1 MLGVVVS
8 VRVAVMLAGLALGLA
23 APAFAQT
30 DTDTFN
36 VTANVSQ
43 NCSITTTP
51 VAFGVYDPVVA
62 NATAPL
68 DGTGS
73 VVVTCTKG
81 AGTRIDLNNGGNF
94 SGGTRRMTAGGGNFL
109 TYQLYQNTGRTTAW
123 GSGAANGQTVG
134 GAPSKAARTFT
145 VFGRVPAGQ
154 DVPAGSYTD
163 TVVAT
168 IHF

>member
-1 MLGVVVS
+1 MNRS
-8 VRVAVMLAGLALGLA
+8 IRIAVMLGGLALGVVASAL
-23 APAFAQT
+23 AQT

-36 VTANVSQ
+36 VSANVSK

-62 NATAPL
+62 NAGTPL
-68 DGTGS
+68 DGAGA
-73 VVVTCTKG
+73 VIVTCTKG
-81 AGTRIDLNNGGNF
+81 AGTRIDLNDGANPT
-94 SGGTRRMTAGGGNFL
+94 GGTRRMSAGGGNFL
-109 TYQLYQNTGRTTAW
+109 TYQLYQDTGRTTAW
-123 GSGAANGQTVG
+123 GSGTGVGQTIT

-154 DVPAGSYTD
+154 DVPAGSYAD

-168 IHF
+168 INF

>member
-1 MLGVVVS
+1 MSRS
-8 VRVAVMLAGLALGLA
+8 VRVAVILGGLNLALA
-23 APAFAQT
+23 APAIGQT
-30 DTDTFN
+30 DTDTFT
-36 VTANVSQ
+36 VSANVSK

-62 NATAPL
+62 NATVPL

-81 AGTRIDLNNGGNF
+81 AGTRIDLNDGGNS
-94 SGGTRRMTAGGGNFL
+94 SGGTRRMAAGGGNFL
-109 TYQLYQNTGRTTAW
+109 TYQLYQDTGRTTAW
-123 GSGAANGQTVG
+123 GSGTGAGRTIA
-134 GAPSKAARTFT
+134 GAPSKAPQSFT

-154 DVPAGSYTD
+154 DVSAGSYTD

-168 IHF
+168 INF

>member
-1 MLGVVVS
+1 MSRRIRIAVILG
-8 VRVAVMLAGLALGLA
+8 GLALGTT
-23 APAFAQT
+23 APAVAQT

-36 VTANVSQ
+36 VSANVSK
-43 NCSITTTP
+43 NCSITTTA

-62 NATAPL
+62 NSTTPL

-73 VVVTCTKG
+73 VIVTCTKG

-94 SGGTRRMTAGGGNFL
+94 SGGTRRMTAGAGNFL

-123 GSGAANGQTVG
+123 GSGGSAGQTVA
-134 GAPSKAARTFT
+134 GAPGKAPRTFT

-154 DVPAGSYTD
+154 DVSAGSYTD